1 MDDDD
6 YFASKK
12 HVQERQKRNLERQSL
27 YSKNQIKAEFEK
39 RIKTT
44 MIGALSSF
52 EKGFGEFIG
61 LNNDNPTAKQQ
72 ELCDTW
78 EDVRQEILDR
88 GNKQIRSMLDELDC
102 YEIKYNR
109 YQYKFNIKGD
119 GNERN

>member
-6 YFASKK
+6 YFANKK
-12 HVQERQKRNLERQSL
+12 LVDERRKRNLEKQSL
-27 YSKNQIKAEFEK
+27 YSRNQIKTEFEK

-52 EKGFGEFIG
+52 EKGFGEYMGI
-61 LNNDNPTAKQQ
+61 NNDNPSPKQQ
-72 ELCDTW
+72 ELCDIW

-109 YQYKFNIKGD
+109 YQYKFNVKGD
-119 GNERN
+119 GYERS

>member
-6 YFASKK
+6 YFANKK
-12 HVQERQKRNLERQSL
+12 LVDERRKRNLEKQSL
-27 YSKNQIKAEFEK
+27 YSRNQLKTEFEK

-52 EKGFGEFIG
+52 EKGFGEFMGI
-61 LNNDNPTAKQQ
+61 NNDNPSPKQQ
-72 ELCDTW
+72 ELCDIW

-109 YQYKFNIKGD
+109 YQYKFNVKGD
-119 GNERN
+119 GHERN